1 MLLLDEPFEGVD
13 PVSAVTIRGLLDRY
27 RAAGGTVVFSSHV
40 MDLVERFCDHV
51 AVMSLGRLLAAG
63 PIDSV
68 RSGRRLEDAFIEM
81 VGASPVGS
89 DELAWLDRPR

>member
-1 MLLLDEPFEGVD
+1 M
-13 PVSAVTIRGLLDRY
+13 LDRY

-51 AVMSLGRLLAAG
+51 AVMAVGRLLAAG
-63 PIDSV
+63 PIDVV

-81 VGASPVGS
+81 VGADP
-89 DELAWLDRPR
+89 LAADALDWLDADR

>member
-1 MLLLDEPFEGVD
+1 MSRLARNLLQSMSIV
-13 PVSAVTIRGLLDRY
+13 
-27 RAAGGTVVFSSHV
+27 
-40 MDLVERFCDHV
+40 V